1 MTTVATI
8 ITDAMY
14 AAQIIGQDQTPSSGD
29 SQLMLRILQRMLDS
43 WSNENQLIY
52 ADTTE
57 SFTMTAGVS
66 AYSTTLLTDGRP
78 VSINAMTVTLNDI
91 YYPVDMIDVLTWN
104 AITYKLTQS
113 IPNQCYYDPTFP
125 NGTFNFYPTP
135 YAAFTCYVDAR
146 YPLSGTLTL
155 ATDLVLP
162 EGYEAAIVANL
173 AIKAWPSFK
182 TGNPSPLMMQEARDT
197 RAVIKRTNYVPLE
210 METPFGN
217 SSGDISNSLS
227 LIHI

>member
-43 WSNENQLIY
+43 WSTETQLIY

-66 AYSTTLLTDGRP
+66 AYSTSLLTSGRP
-78 VSINAMTVTLNDI
+78 VSINAMTVKLDDI
-91 YYPVDMIDVLTWN
+91 YYPVDMIDILKWN
-104 AITYKLTQS
+104 AIPYKLAQS
-113 IPNQCYYDPTFP
+113 IPNQCFYEASFP
-125 NGTFNFYPTP
+125 NGTFNFYPVP

-146 YPLSGTLTL
+146 YPLASALTL
-155 ATDLVLP
+155 ATNLALP
-162 EGYEAAIVANL
+162 EGYEAAIIAGL
-173 AIKAWPSFK
+173 AIRAWPSFK
-182 TGNPSPLMMQEARDT
+182 KGAPSPQMLAEAKET
-197 RAVIKRTNYVPLE
+197 RAVIKRNNYAPLE
-210 METPFGN
+210 MVTPFGDN
-217 SSGDISNSLS
+217 DGDISNGFLYKGF
-227 LIHI
+227 